1 MFTLFGTMT
10 SWSLLKFEPLFDPFP
25 ALQPLFVLFYVFSAW
40 ALLAIMTG
48 VVSENLIAI
57 RDQMVQDNEAKE
69 EKRKQNITNT
79 LFDLF
84 AKADA
89 DRSGSVSRAEFNAML
104 KDPTLM
110 KLLMRNSNLRVQDLH
125 DLFDWLDHDGGGTIT
140 IDEFMNGFKWVN
152 DPLSAKS
159 IIKLQERLIS
169 DVNQMRDTST
179 ELTHARFTQV
189 MDICSHPIRKVH
201 AISEQMETL
210 DDMCSNLKLGLKEEL
225 TSMPTMSE
233 ISAAEMNLHNKLD
246 LAFDRINRV
255 YQAVQ

>member
-1 MFTLFGTMT
+1 MFANVPASMFTLFGTMT

-57 RDQMVQDNEAKE
+57 RDQMVKDDEAKE

-104 KDPTLM
+104 KDPMLM
-110 KLLMRNSNLRVQDLH
+110 KLLMKNSNLRVQDLH

-159 IIKLQERLIS
+159 IVKLQERLIS
-169 DVNQMRDTST
+169 DMLFLKHD
-179 ELTHARFTQV
+179 
-189 MDICSHPIRKVH
+189 
-201 AISEQMETL
+201 TL
-210 DDMCSNLKLGLKEEL
+210 DLIDQGSQEVM
-225 TSMPTMSE
+225 
-233 ISAAEMNLHNKLD
+233 
-246 LAFDRINRV
+246 
-255 YQAVQ
+255 